1 MLLKTSQGTFIV
13 KFRYDTVTTSRRLKS
28 PKYKLSQPPYLQV
41 PRTTCIIKDAD
52 TGNELANEHVQL
64 FSQDQFRRAVG
75 RKKALEKALNAAGFN
90 RAVRS
95 EIWEQYWLSLHP
107 HSTPAV

>member
-13 KFRYDTVTTSRRLKS
+13 KFRYDMVTTSRRLKN
-28 PKYKLSQPPYLQV
+28 PKPDQEPLLVV

-95 EIWEQYWLSLHP
+95 EIWEQYWLALNPQAEPVS
-107 HSTPAV
+107 